1 MCPVHGVRA
10 IAVSRPARPRL
21 LRALAGFRST
31 TSEDVWARRVETPSF
46 RGDLVAVGIQRCDP
60 SARFGGLAVYDV
72 TRPARPRLLARLSSG
87 VRTRAPVR
95 EVGVRHRR
103 EHEHAPVPTPDDR
116 ELVDGRDVR
125 IVEITNPRRRVELAH
140 WDFRR
145 DAPAAVRR
153 GVVRARGRQHL
164 LDHSASPYA
173 GGMRMFASHWD
184 AGAVF
189 LDISDAARPRYV
201 GRTRFRRGEDGN
213 AHSGWFR
220 ADERIFVQNDEDLGP
235 LEGGRFGWGFQRIFD
250 LRNPVRPVRMSRF
263 ALEDAVAGRDGRI
276 GRDGRYAVH
285 NNVFVGNV
293 QYVSWY
299 SSGVRVVDLSNAARP
314 REIAHFIPPPARDPQ
329 GYWEAPDGSRRFPLV
344 WGVYP
349 YRGLVFAS
357 DINSGLW
364 IFRVRRR

>member
-125 IVEITNPRRRVELAH
+125 IVEITNPRRPVELAH

-250 LRNPVRPVRMSRF
+250 LRTR
-263 ALEDAVAGRDGRI
+263 
-276 GRDGRYAVH
+276 
-285 NNVFVGNV
+285 
-293 QYVSWY
+293 
-299 SSGVRVVDLSNAARP
+299 
-314 REIAHFIPPPARDPQ
+314 PAR
-329 GYWEAPDGSRRFPLV
+329 
-344 WGVYP
+344 
-349 YRGLVFAS
+349 
-357 DINSGLW
+357 
-364 IFRVRRR
+364 